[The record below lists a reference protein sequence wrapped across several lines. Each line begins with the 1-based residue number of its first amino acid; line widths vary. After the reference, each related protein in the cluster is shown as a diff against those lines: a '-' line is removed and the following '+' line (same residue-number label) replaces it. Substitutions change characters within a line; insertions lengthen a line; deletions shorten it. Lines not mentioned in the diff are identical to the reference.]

1 MNRRW
6 PSWSAWL
13 LFCGAAACTNTP
25 TTGLGPLAQVDLKPQ
40 LPTTVTAPPE
50 AEQKAHE
57 GTKVICKGD
66 ASHAG
71 AEIKVRWK
79 SFEKGD
85 SAYVTGLSLEVTKT
99 ADGLKITPPKTAM
112 IGNLNLTP
120 DKPFR
125 GFADVWFEC
134 RREVFGYTQNNTD
147 GLQVDV
153 EGKIRE
159 LEAKAGA
166 KK

>member
-1 MNRRW
+1 MNRRRS
-6 PSWSAWL
+6 SWSAALL
-13 LFCGAAACTNTP
+13 LFGAVGCTNTP

-40 LPTTVTAPPE
+40 LPTGVTAPPE

-57 GTKVICKGD
+57 GTKVICTGD
-66 ASHAG
+66 ASHPG

-85 SAYVTGLSLEVTKT
+85 SAYITGLSFEVTRT
-99 ADGLKITPPKTAM
+99 AEGLKITPPKTAM
-112 IGNLNLTP
+112 IGSLNLTP

-125 GFADVWFEC
+125 GFADAWFEC
-134 RREVFGYTQNNTD
+134 RREMFGFTQNETD

-153 EGKIRE
+153 DGKIRE
-159 LEAKAGA
+159 LQAKA